1 MFFKRKKKKGFTLVE
16 ILVSISIL
24 VTILAI
30 VTKLLFDFSR
40 SAYRVSFQIQN
51 TETIRNI
58 FRKLEKQLMNARAVI
73 YQYDIANARSNI
85 ITQLKGNCK
94 SQVSPFGEINCV
106 NSGKLKSGNDMMIVS
121 LPVYNRNLTSQSPE
135 YLNGVGNEGI
145 VTGSYS
151 TAYLTPTGGIFANYP
166 YTSLPNLGEN
176 LTSDPLD
183 VNTPASANDV
193 LIVYRDSKKNLRM
206 YQLPSKLIDLRPLSV
221 NINKPYSRY
230 LDDSTYVY
238 KGEILGSM
246 LAPNIEET
254 ITGFDNSN
262 IRTETPYD
270 IFTYY
275 TPTKELKVEP
285 ANTVVIDK
293 GKLVPGTSTLPT
305 ADAVT
310 ATDVAHV
317 SAIRI
322 KLTKASNYNYLHTD
336 PINTTLRPYEITNK
350 DKKRIDEKTKE
361 TLITLNRSDTIN

>member
-30 VTKLLFDFSR
+30 VTKLLFDFSK

-73 YQYDIANARSNI
+73 YQYDIVAARANS

-94 SQVSPFGEINCV
+94 SQVSPFGSIDCV
-106 NSGKLKSGNDMMIVS
+106 NNNKLKSGNDMMIVS
-121 LPVYNRNLTSQSPE
+121 LPVYNRILTGQSPE
-135 YLNGVGNEGI
+135 YLSGPGYQGI
-145 VTGSYS
+145 VTGSYGTVYS
-151 TAYLTPTGGIFANYP
+151 TPSGGNFTNYP
-166 YTSLPNLGEN
+166 YISLPNLGEN

-193 LIVYRDSKKNLRM
+193 LIIYRDSKKNLRI
-206 YQLPSKLIDLRPLSV
+206 YQLPSKVTDIRPTSV
-221 NINKPYSRY
+221 NNGEPFSRY
-230 LDDSTYVY
+230 LDDTTYVY

-254 ITGFDNSN
+254 ITGFDNNN

-275 TPTKELKVEP
+275 TPTRELKVEP

-293 GKLVPGTSTLPT
+293 GKLVPGTSTL
-305 ADAVT
+305 AEAVT

-336 PINTTLRPYEITNK
+336 PIDTSIRPYEITVK

>member
-1 MFFKRKKKKGFTLVE
+1 MFFRIKKKKGFTLVE

-30 VTKLLFDFSR
+30 VTKLLFDFSK

-58 FRKLEKQLMNARAVI
+58 FRKLEKQLINARAVI
-73 YQYDIANARSNI
+73 YEYDIVTARANS
-85 ITQLKGNCK
+85 ITQLKGDCK
-94 SQVSPFGEINCV
+94 SQVSPFGSINCV

-121 LPVYNRNLTSQSPE
+121 LPVYNRDLTSQSPE
-135 YLNGVGNEGI
+135 YKSGVGNEGI
-145 VTGSYS
+145 VTGNYGTVYS
-151 TAYLTPTGGIFANYP
+151 TPAGGIFPNYP
-166 YTSLPNLGEN
+166 YLSLPNLGDN

-183 VNTPASANDV
+183 VNTTASANDV
-193 LIVYRDSKKNLRM
+193 VIVYRDSKKNLRI
-206 YQLPSKLIDLRPLSV
+206 YQLPSKVLDTRPTSV

-230 LDDSTYVY
+230 EDESAYSY
-238 KGEILGSM
+238 KGEILGAK
-246 LAPNIEET
+246 LAENIEET
-254 ITGFDNSN
+254 ITGFDNN
-262 IRTETPYD
+262 YIRTETPYD

-285 ANTVVIDK
+285 ANTVVVDK
-293 GKLVPGTSTLPT
+293 GKLVPATSTLS
-305 ADAVT
+305 ASEVVT

-322 KLTKASNYNYLHTD
+322 KLTKASNYNYLHRD

-361 TLITLNRSDTIN
+361 TLITLNRSDTLN